1 MLIKTHN
8 FLFRIAV
15 KGYFCEQIFEKK
27 MKKILVVFT
36 GGTFSMM
43 IDEKTG
49 GAVPR
54 YSGNEL
60 LGMMPEAKSL
70 AEIECFDFGK
80 YPGPHVT
87 PELMLDLSKKINAK
101 LKTQKYDGVIVTHG
115 TDTLEETAYFL
126 DLTIKTEIPIVVI
139 GSMKNSSELDW
150 DGPKNL
156 IDAIHIC
163 LNENSKNLGVLV
175 CLNGEINAA
184 SEVTKIYSDSV
195 ESFKSLDFGTLGFV
209 QNGRVI
215 FNRLPQHL
223 ETIQTEKINNNV
235 DLLTVYAGMDEK
247 FFKFSTDNG
256 VDGIVVEA
264 LGVGNVPPPAFEGI
278 KYAVEKSIP
287 VVLTSRCPAGETD
300 YVYSYPGAGK
310 HLHNLGVIFSDYLN
324 GQKARIK
331 LMIVLGLTKNQ
342 DEIRKYFE

>member
-1 MLIKTHN
+1 
-8 FLFRIAV
+8 
-15 KGYFCEQIFEKK
+15 

-43 IDEKTG
+43 IDRSTG
-49 GAVPR
+49 GAIPR
-54 YSGNEL
+54 YSGGEL
-60 LGMMPEAKSL
+60 LDMIPQAKRL
-70 AEIECFDFGK
+70 AEIDYYDFGK

-87 PELMLDLSKKINAK
+87 PNLMLQLSQKIKQLLAEK
-101 LKTQKYDGVIVTHG
+101 HYDGVIVTHG

-126 DLTIKTEIPIVVI
+126 DLTINTEIPIVMI
-139 GSMKNSSELDW
+139 GSMKNSSEPDW
-150 DGPKNL
+150 DGPRNL

-163 LNENSKNLGVLV
+163 LNNNSKNLGVLV

-195 ESFKSLDFGTLGFV
+195 ESFKSLDFGSLGFV

-215 FNRLPQHL
+215 YNRLPHYL
-223 ETIQTEKINNNV
+223 EKIETDVIDDNV
-235 DLLTVYAGMDEK
+235 DMLTVYAGMNEK
-247 FFKFSTDNG
+247 FFKFSADSG
-256 VDGIVVEA
+256 ASGIVVEA

-278 KYAVEKSIP
+278 KYAVEKGIP

-300 YVYSYPGAGK
+300 YIYSYPGAGK
-310 HLHNLGVIFSDYLN
+310 HLHDLGVIFADYIN

-331 LMIVLGLTKNQ
+331 LIIVLGKTRDINQ
-342 DEIRKYFE
+342 IRKYFEASRNK

>member
-1 MLIKTHN
+1 
-8 FLFRIAV
+8 
-15 KGYFCEQIFEKK
+15 
-27 MKKILVVFT
+27 MKNILVVFT

-43 IDEKTG
+43 IDQSTG

-54 YSGNEL
+54 YSGTEL
-60 LGMMPEAKSL
+60 MDMIPEAKEL
-70 AEIECFDFGK
+70 AKIECMDFGK

-87 PELMLDLSKKINAK
+87 PELMLVLSKKINAK
-101 LKTQKYDGVIVTHG
+101 LNETKYDGVVVTHG

-139 GSMKNSSELDW
+139 GSMKNSSEPDW
-150 DGPKNL
+150 DGPRNL

-163 LNENSKNLGVLV
+163 LSDNSRNMGVLV

-195 ESFKSLDFGTLGFV
+195 ESFKSLDFGALGFV
-209 QNGRVI
+209 QNSRVI
-215 FNRLPQHL
+215 FNRLPRNL
-223 ETIQTEKINNNV
+223 ETIETEKINTNV
-235 DLLTVYAGMDEK
+235 DLLTVYAGMNNK
-247 FFKFSTDNG
+247 FFKFSADSN
-256 VDGIVVEA
+256 VAGIVVEA

-278 KYAVEKSIP
+278 KYAVEKNIP

-300 YVYSYPGAGK
+300 YIYSYPGAGK

-331 LMIVLGLTKNQ
+331 LMIVLGLTTDLK
-342 DEIRKYFE
+342 EIRKYFER